1 MELHATS
8 EKDLITKYVTLLG
21 TLASFN
27 KRETEVAI
35 AFVLVYRRIKELQD
49 SQDDDTPEEEII
61 TDIMTELKAPD
72 TLQNM
77 VKKLD
82 MPFSSFRKYVAY
94 LKQKGFFREGDIN
107 PMFIPD
113 GDTAIIKISRS

>member
-94 LKQKGFFREGDIN
+94 LKQKGFFKEGDIN